1 MVNKKFINVLQTYLV
16 SDEDQKYEH
25 LFPLPWC
32 LKDKNKTITFTIE
45 ECLGWCSRKQFDQI
59 SAKEK
64 EDFEK
69 IICSSV
75 NYVVGTENKMLQFKL
90 NCSFLPSSD
99 ICMQIGEKLL
109 GETVNEKLSYLL
121 HTEHSLNVDLLEKR
135 LNLKKEPAKK
145 ILSCLQKSHKICVK
159 DETATL
165 VVKNPYLTEAI
176 TDKLKVEHDYVCI
189 EKLLQFLRMR
199 LPMDEGPYNELYHL
213 NNCDCHSDGW
223 IFLVGDR
230 VLAGTANIELYDVLC
245 YKKEKKLSYLLHVKK
260 GSDATSSRAACSQV
274 NVCKDEIV
282 RATTV
287 DTAFDIFDQFF
298 ERAIKGRGSRYDW
311 HKPRHLK

>member
-16 SDEDQKYEH
+16 SDEDLKYGNM
-25 LFPLPWC
+25 FPLPWC
-32 LKDKNKTITFTIE
+32 VKDKKKTATFTVE
-45 ECLGWCSRKQFDQI
+45 ECLRWCSRKEFDEI
-59 SAKEK
+59 SANEK

-69 IICSSV
+69 ILCSSV

-90 NCSFLPSSD
+90 NCSFLQSSD
-99 ICMQIGEKLL
+99 LCLQIGEKLL
-109 GETVNEKLSYLL
+109 GETFNEKLSFFL
-121 HTEHSLNVDLLEKR
+121 HTEHHMNVDSLESK
-135 LNLKKEPAKK
+135 LNLKKETAKK
-145 ILSCLQKSHKICVK
+145 IFSCLQESHKLCAK
-159 DETATL
+159 EDTTTL
-165 VVKNPYLTEAI
+165 VVKNPYLTKAMAEELNV
-176 TDKLKVEHDYVCI
+176 DHHYVCI

-223 IFLVGDR
+223 TFLVGDR
-230 VLAGTANIELYDVLC
+230 ILAGTANIELYDVLC
-245 YKKEKKLSYLLHVKK
+245 YNKAKKLSYLLHVKK

-274 NVCKDEIV
+274 NVCKDEVV

-298 ERAIKGRGSRYDW
+298 DRAIKGRDSR
-311 HKPRHLK
+311 